1 MNIAM
6 GTRDWVKGKSD
17 DEIKSALRYILH
29 RALDPDSTK
38 MPIYIEA
45 DENIQMTRSYRWGS
59 ALTGD
64 FVNILWAHGVFVGS
78 SNSLTP
84 RQADACIYHFGKHLT
99 YDEVGERLLCKE
111 RTVASEIGIALQKM
125 VELIRREVA

>member
-1 MNIAM
+1 M

-38 MPIYIEA
+38 VPIYIEA

-64 FVNILWAHGVFVGS
+64 FVNILWAHGVFIGS

-84 RQADACIYHFGKHLT
+84 RQADACIYHFGKDMN
-99 YDEVGERLLCKE
+99 YKEVGAELGCHHK
-111 RTVASEIGIALQKM
+111 TVASDINAALGKM
-125 VELIRREVA
+125 VDLIRSEVGR